1 MKKIIASLAAVVFAA
16 GLVGAQDFAG
26 ITEIYNNGAASL
38 TAGDK
43 AGALASFEEALEK
56 ATALGE
62 EGKDIVENCKNII
75 PNINLSIAKDF
86 IKASDYD
93 SAIQKLVAVLEVAK
107 NFGAEDILAEAEG
120 LIPQVKMQKGNG
132 LLKENPAA
140 AAEIYKEII
149 DADATNGMA
158 ALRLG
163 QALGASGDSDGA
175 VAAFEQ
181 AAANGQEKIALKQLS
196 TLFLKKASAAL
207 KSKSFGDAVTAALK
221 ANEYQANPQ
230 ALQIAGQASQLAGKN
245 NDAIKYFTQY
255 LEAAPDAKNAGQIAY
270 TVGALYQGAK
280 NIEKAKEFYQKAASD
295 PKYGAEAQKLLNS
308 LK

>member
-26 ITEIYNNGAASL
+26 ITEIYNNCAASL

-221 ANEYQANPQ
+221 ANEYLANPQ

-255 LEAAPDAKNAGQIAY
+255 LESAPDAKNAGQIAY

>member
-93 SAIQKLVAVLEVAK
+93 SAIQKLVAVLEIAK
-107 NFGAEDILAEAEG
+107 NLGAEDILAEAEG

-181 AAANGQEKIALKQLS
+181 AAANGQEKMALKQLS

-221 ANEYQANPQ
+221 ANEYLANPQ